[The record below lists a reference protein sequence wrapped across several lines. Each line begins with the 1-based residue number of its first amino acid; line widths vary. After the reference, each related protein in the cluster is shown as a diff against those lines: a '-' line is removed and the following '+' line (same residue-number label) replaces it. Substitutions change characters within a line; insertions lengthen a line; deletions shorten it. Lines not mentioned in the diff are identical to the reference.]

1 MEATVVL
8 LGISHTRDPKYKK
21 SRTVWRVSS
30 VLEVNRMEIPKS
42 SFLGTLGVVLA
53 HVNQPII
60 SSSSSGST
68 IEQSAGLTSGD

>member
-8 LGISHTRDPKYKK
+8 LGISHTRDPKYK

-53 HVNQPII
+53 HVNQHN
-60 SSSSSGST
+60 
-68 IEQSAGLTSGD
+68 